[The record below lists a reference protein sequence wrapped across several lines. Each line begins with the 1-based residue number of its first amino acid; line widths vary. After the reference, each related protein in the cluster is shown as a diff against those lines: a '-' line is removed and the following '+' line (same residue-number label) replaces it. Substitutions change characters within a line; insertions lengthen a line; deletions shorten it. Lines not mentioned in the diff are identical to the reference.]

1 MKVIV
6 FGSTGTIGKHLIEQ
20 SLNEGHHVTAFLR
33 DSGKLENIKRK
44 NLSLFE
50 GDVLNKI
57 NVESAI
63 ENHDAVII
71 ALGAGKDRKSTI
83 RSQGTK
89 VIIEAMKT
97 KGVKRLICNST
108 LGVGESNNNL
118 NFFWKHI
125 MFGWFLKK
133 AFLDHVLQEKYVKE
147 SGLEWTIVRP
157 AAFTD
162 GQKTSTYKHGFDSN
176 DKSTQL
182 KISRADVADF
192 IINQLNN
199 KNYLHKT
206 PGLSY

>member
-71 ALGAGKDRKSTI
+71 ALGSGKDRKSTI

-89 VIIEAMKT
+89 VIINAMKV
-97 KGVKRLICNST
+97 KGVKRLICNSH
-108 LGVGESNNNL
+108 L
-118 NFFWKHI
+118 
-125 MFGWFLKK
+125 
-133 AFLDHVLQEKYVKE
+133 VLV
-147 SGLEWTIVRP
+147 IVME
-157 AAFTD
+157 
-162 GQKTSTYKHGFDSN
+162 
-176 DKSTQL
+176 
-182 KISRADVADF
+182 I
-192 IINQLNN
+192 
-199 KNYLHKT
+199 
-206 PGLSY
+206 